1 MEERKRPLIL
11 VSNDDGVNAH
21 GIRFLVECLVER
33 GDVIVVAP
41 DSAQSGKSSAITC
54 NVPLRVTKHPDYLG
68 AKIYSVNGT
77 PVDCIKLAMNSIV
90 PAEPDFIV
98 AGINHG
104 ANSGTSTIYS
114 GTMGIVFEGC
124 MLGIPSVGFS
134 FTAFEPDAD
143 FSVCRSVIDTIMGNV
158 IEKGI
163 PHGICL
169 NVNIPDVPQLQGIR
183 VAKAAPGRWIGE
195 YEERVDPFGRKYYWL
210 TGEYKCDDDSDDT
223 GDVVLLRQG
232 YATVTPCNPDQTAH
246 YFLPSVEEYIL

>member
-54 NVPLRVTKHPDYLG
+54 NVPLRLSKHPDYLG

-246 YFLPSVEEYIL
+246 YFLPSTEKYLK

>member
-54 NVPLRVTKHPDYLG
+54 NVPLRVSKHLDYLG

-98 AGINHG
+98 AGRFVK
-104 ANSGTSTIYS
+104 TSSSSLASSSCALSTSRYS
-114 GTMGIVFEGC
+114 GC
-124 MLGIPSVGFS
+124 ASS
-134 FTAFEPDAD
+134 FA
-143 FSVCRSVIDTIMGNV
+143 
-158 IEKGI
+158 
-163 PHGICL
+163 
-169 NVNIPDVPQLQGIR
+169 
-183 VAKAAPGRWIGE
+183 
-195 YEERVDPFGRKYYWL
+195 
-210 TGEYKCDDDSDDT
+210 
-223 GDVVLLRQG
+223 
-232 YATVTPCNPDQTAH
+232 
-246 YFLPSVEEYIL
+246 

>member
-54 NVPLRVTKHPDYLG
+54 NVPLRVSKYPDYLG

-104 ANSGTSTIYS
+104 ANSGTSTI
-114 GTMGIVFEGC
+114 
-124 MLGIPSVGFS
+124 
-134 FTAFEPDAD
+134 
-143 FSVCRSVIDTIMGNV
+143 
-158 IEKGI
+158 
-163 PHGICL
+163 
-169 NVNIPDVPQLQGIR
+169 
-183 VAKAAPGRWIGE
+183 
-195 YEERVDPFGRKYYWL
+195 
-210 TGEYKCDDDSDDT
+210 
-223 GDVVLLRQG
+223 
-232 YATVTPCNPDQTAH
+232 
-246 YFLPSVEEYIL
+246 